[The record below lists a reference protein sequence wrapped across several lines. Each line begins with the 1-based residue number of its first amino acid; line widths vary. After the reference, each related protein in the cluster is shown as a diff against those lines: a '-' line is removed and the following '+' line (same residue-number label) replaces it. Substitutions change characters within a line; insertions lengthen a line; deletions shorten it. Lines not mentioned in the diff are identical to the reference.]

1 MALSKLP
8 LYSVFFFLY
17 ISLSISSQ
25 ALSSKIAVAQI
36 KDQEDNEP
44 FVGINIGED
53 VSNLMSA
60 TELVSF
66 LQFQKV
72 THIKLYDADPDIL
85 KALAKTKIRV
95 IISVPN
101 NQLLA
106 IGSSNTT
113 AASWIGKNVVAYYPQ
128 TVITAIAVG
137 DEVLTTVPSSAPL
150 LMPAIESL
158 YSALVAENLHNQ
170 IKISTP
176 HSASIILDS
185 FPPSQSFF
193 NQSWISVIQPLLHFL
208 SRTESPL
215 MMNFYPYYVFMQNK
229 GVVPLDNSLFKPLTP
244 SKEMVDPNTLLHYTN
259 VLDAMVDAAYFSMKN
274 MNFTDVVVLV
284 TESGWPSK
292 GDSKEPYATI
302 DNADTYNSNLI
313 KHVLDR
319 SGTPLHPEI
328 TSSVYLYE
336 LFNEDLRSP
345 PVSEANWGLF
355 YANSTPVYLLHVSG
369 SGTFLA
375 NDTTNQTYCIV
386 MDGVDSKTLQAALD
400 WVCGPGRANCSE
412 IQPGENCYQPNNVKN
427 HASYAFDSYYQKEGR
442 ASGSCD
448 FKGIAMTTTTD
459 PSHGSCIFPGSL
471 EDLTDTSGLD
481 GDVDSSVGSVFMPLR
496 HCKRKVRDPVD
507 DHQEGGFRGVK
518 SLNNVEVGGDGDSA
532 KSGAFQGVKASNKG
546 VTVLKDGGD
555 GHSVRLGGFQGVK
568 SSNKGVTVLKDE
580 SDGASVK
587 LGAFQ
592 GARASNKGVAVLTED
607 TNSAAVL
614 GSFKILSYN
623 VWFREDLEM
632 HRRMKALGELIQLH
646 SPDVICL
653 QEVIPDIYDIFQR
666 SSWWKAYQ
674 CSVSSEIASSRGYF
688 CMQLSKLPVKSFS
701 AKPFMNSIMGRE
713 LCIAEL
719 EVPGK
724 KSLVVA
730 TSHLE
735 SPCPAPPKWD
745 QMFSKERVD
754 QAKEAINLLKKN
766 SNVIFCG
773 DMNWDDKLDGQF
785 PFPDGWVDAWVEL
798 KPGDNGWTYD
808 TKSNQMLSGNRALQK
823 RLDRFICSLCDFKI
837 SKIDMIGKDAIPG
850 LSYMKEK
857 KVRKEVKMLE
867 LPVLPSDHY
876 GLLLTISG
884 L

>member
-8 LYSVFFFLY
+8 LYSVFFFFLY
-17 ISLSISSQ
+17 TSLSISSQ

-36 KDQEDNEP
+36 KDQQDNEP
-44 FVGINIGED
+44 FVGINMGED

-128 TVITAIAVG
+128 TLITAIAVG
-137 DEVLTTVPSSAPL
+137 DEVLTTVPSSSPL

-158 YSALVAENLHNQ
+158 YSALVAANLHNQ

-176 HSASIILDS
+176 HSASIILDP

-193 NQSWISVIQPLLHFL
+193 NQSWISVIQPLLQFL
-208 SRTESPL
+208 SKTGSPL

-229 GVVPLDNSLFKPLTP
+229 GVVPLDNSLFKPLKP
-244 SKEMVDPNTLLHYTN
+244 SQEMVDPNTLLHYTN
-259 VLDAMVDAAYFSMKN
+259 VLDAMVDAAYFSMRS

-375 NDTTNQTYCIV
+375 NDTTNRTYCIV

-400 WVCGPGRANCSE
+400 WACGPGRANCSE
-412 IQPGENCYQPNNVKN
+412 IQPGENCFQPNNVKN
-427 HASYAFDSYYQKEGR
+427 HASYAFDSYYQKQGR
-442 ASGSCD
+442 AASSCD
-448 FKGIAMTTTTD
+448 FKGVAMITTTD
-459 PSHGSCIFPGSL
+459 PMIGLWKGSGITFCAEIASLGNYDFNWDAIYCKYLGHGSCIFPGSKKITN
-471 EDLTDTSGLD
+471 EARTVVNTTSPSNGAAIAVFSQQIHLR
-481 GDVDSSVGSVFMPLR
+481 DVHGRVFSV
-496 HCKRKVRDPVD
+496 
-507 DHQEGGFRGVK
+507 
-518 SLNNVEVGGDGDSA
+518 
-532 KSGAFQGVKASNKG
+532 KG
-546 VTVLKDGGD
+546 VMTISCGL
-555 GHSVRLGGFQGVK
+555 
-568 SSNKGVTVLKDE
+568 
-580 SDGASVK
+580 
-587 LGAFQ
+587 
-592 GARASNKGVAVLTED
+592 
-607 TNSAAVL
+607 
-614 GSFKILSYN
+614 
-623 VWFREDLEM
+623 
-632 HRRMKALGELIQLH
+632 
-646 SPDVICL
+646 
-653 QEVIPDIYDIFQR
+653 
-666 SSWWKAYQ
+666 
-674 CSVSSEIASSRGYF
+674 
-688 CMQLSKLPVKSFS
+688 
-701 AKPFMNSIMGRE
+701 
-713 LCIAEL
+713 
-719 EVPGK
+719 
-724 KSLVVA
+724 
-730 TSHLE
+730 
-735 SPCPAPPKWD
+735 
-745 QMFSKERVD
+745 
-754 QAKEAINLLKKN
+754 
-766 SNVIFCG
+766 FCG
-773 DMNWDDKLDGQF
+773 INKVF
-785 PFPDGWVDAWVEL
+785 
-798 KPGDNGWTYD
+798 
-808 TKSNQMLSGNRALQK
+808 
-823 RLDRFICSLCDFKI
+823 
-837 SKIDMIGKDAIPG
+837 
-850 LSYMKEK
+850 K
-857 KVRKEVKMLE
+857 KV
-867 LPVLPSDHY
+867 D
-876 GLLLTISG
+876 
-884 L
+884 